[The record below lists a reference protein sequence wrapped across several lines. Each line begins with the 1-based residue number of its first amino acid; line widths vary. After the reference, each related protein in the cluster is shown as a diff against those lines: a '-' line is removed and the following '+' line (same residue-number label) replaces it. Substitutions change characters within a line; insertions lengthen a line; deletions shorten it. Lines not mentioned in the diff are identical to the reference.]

1 MNRIMIYRNYSTTI
15 LISPVYSIGFCA
27 SIMIIIQII
36 SGYIL
41 ASNYIAETNETFNIV
56 NNIIMREL
64 DTGWLIR
71 YNHINGCGILFIVI
85 YMHMY
90 RTIYYNSISK
100 TTVWIIGVVMYII
113 LCGIAFTGY
122 SLVYGQMSLWA
133 IVVICSLVTAIPIVG
148 KKILIL
154 IWGGSVVSSVT
165 LQRIFSVHY
174 ILPLIIILLIIL
186 HLYNLHAI
194 NSTGDMYSISNR
206 YDRISFYP
214 LLLIRDIYIG
224 SIILIVLNVCVYY
237 YSDIFV
243 HSDNYIPAN
252 PLVTPSEIMPEFYL
266 LPFYALVRAIPN
278 KVLGIV
284 IMILFIL
291 SLSNIGR
298 SYYNNSMI
306 IHRSLLIIM
315 VIDIYLSS
323 NLCLLINHN
332 ESFYILIIM
341 SVIGVMSNGIN
352 SSINSNSNNT
362 ILIFTI
368 YNIIIYYSVTNNK
381 IYMYMSIIVGKDMN
395 SNSNNSIDVL
405 ISTSNNTILIVLG
418 HIVLKILTGLLLL
431 SICVKLSTLVLS
443 IIIYII
449 CIYNINISSSSYN
462 RYNSNI
468 NILLLGILI
477 IVVNYGIDVLVYV
490 VMYELNIYINI
501 IIIISTI
508 GLYINDMIRRKN
520 SSVSN
525 VLTVLYIYINSNS
538 NNTILNIVIVLI
550 IDILI
555 NIRSIVLMYYNIS
568 NNMIGLS
575 IVLVLIIHI
584 YNNSMNRYSNRNNNN
599 EIVTWDPYYN
609 MLGLFIE
616 IMCNYKYISML
627 NKCNSKL
634 CKLITS
640 GIRRQDILEY
650 KFIISKISI
659 ILPESAFI
667 IRILILGIN
676 MDKPVNLVL
685 HYIDEQVRFNIV
697 EDISIYRRGYS
708 TTLLVIQDNNK
719 IINSVIVLYNNN
731 NIISSYTISKYNI

>member
-1 MNRIMIYRNYSTTI
+1 MIYRNYSTTI

-27 SIMIIIQII
+27 SIIIIIQII

-148 KKILIL
+148 NKILIL

-165 LQRIFSVHY
+165 LQRIFCVHY

-224 SIILIVLNVCVYY
+224 SILLIVLNVCVYY

-362 ILIFTI
+362 IL
-368 YNIIIYYSVTNNK
+368 
-381 IYMYMSIIVGKDMN
+381 
-395 SNSNNSIDVL
+395 
-405 ISTSNNTILIVLG
+405 
-418 HIVLKILTGLLLL
+418 
-431 SICVKLSTLVLS
+431 
-443 IIIYII
+443 
-449 CIYNINISSSSYN
+449 
-462 RYNSNI
+462 
-468 NILLLGILI
+468 
-477 IVVNYGIDVLVYV
+477 
-490 VMYELNIYINI
+490 
-501 IIIISTI
+501 
-508 GLYINDMIRRKN
+508 
-520 SSVSN
+520 
-525 VLTVLYIYINSNS
+525 
-538 NNTILNIVIVLI
+538 NIVIVLI

-584 YNNSMNRYSNRNNNN
+584 YNYSMNRYSNRNNNN
-599 EIVTWDPYYN
+599 EIVIS
-609 MLGLFIE
+609 FI
-616 IMCNYKYISML
+616 
-627 NKCNSKL
+627 
-634 CKLITS
+634 
-640 GIRRQDILEY
+640 
-650 KFIISKISI
+650 
-659 ILPESAFI
+659 
-667 IRILILGIN
+667 
-676 MDKPVNLVL
+676 
-685 HYIDEQVRFNIV
+685 
-697 EDISIYRRGYS
+697 GYS

-731 NIISSYTISKYNI
+731 SIISSYTISKYNI

>member
-1 MNRIMIYRNYSTTI
+1 MIYRNYSTTI

-27 SIMIIIQII
+27 SIIIIIQII

-148 KKILIL
+148 SKILIL

-165 LQRIFSVHY
+165 LQRIFCVHY

-224 SIILIVLNVCVYY
+224 SLLLIVLNVCVYY

-362 ILIFTI
+362 IL
-368 YNIIIYYSVTNNK
+368 
-381 IYMYMSIIVGKDMN
+381 
-395 SNSNNSIDVL
+395 
-405 ISTSNNTILIVLG
+405 
-418 HIVLKILTGLLLL
+418 
-431 SICVKLSTLVLS
+431 
-443 IIIYII
+443 
-449 CIYNINISSSSYN
+449 
-462 RYNSNI
+462 
-468 NILLLGILI
+468 
-477 IVVNYGIDVLVYV
+477 
-490 VMYELNIYINI
+490 
-501 IIIISTI
+501 
-508 GLYINDMIRRKN
+508 
-520 SSVSN
+520 
-525 VLTVLYIYINSNS
+525 
-538 NNTILNIVIVLI
+538 NIVIVLI

-555 NIRSIVLMYYNIS
+555 NIRSIVLIINNIS
-568 NNMIGLS
+568 NNMIGLN

-584 YNNSMNRYSNRNNNN
+584 YNYSMNRYSNRNNNN
-599 EIVTWDPYYN
+599 EIVIS
-609 MLGLFIE
+609 FI
-616 IMCNYKYISML
+616 
-627 NKCNSKL
+627 
-634 CKLITS
+634 
-640 GIRRQDILEY
+640 G
-650 KFIISKISI
+650 F
-659 ILPESAFI
+659 
-667 IRILILGIN
+667 
-676 MDKPVNLVL
+676 
-685 HYIDEQVRFNIV
+685 
-697 EDISIYRRGYS
+697 S

-731 NIISSYTISKYNI
+731 SIISSYTISKYNI